1 MNAVFIALLA
11 AHAVADFA
19 LQPRDMVLRKR
30 EPAMFAAH
38 GLIVGL
44 TAWAA
49 LGAWSIAGFAAVALV
64 VAAHL
69 AIDAAKTY
77 GRAVWPVRG
86 THARFTA
93 FWLDQLAHL
102 ISILAIA
109 VLVPTAFA
117 EGAWAALGPGEGRGV
132 LAAAAVLAGFLIAT
146 RGGQFLIA
154 EFMARF
160 PLPETR
166 DAADPNTG
174 LVNGGA
180 WIGLLERALT
190 FGLVLAGRFEAIGFL
205 IAAKSVLRFNYA
217 SQDRAH
223 SEYVIIGTL
232 ASFGWALAVSVLTRG
247 MIGI

>member
-1 MNAVFIALLA
+1 MTEVFIALLA

-19 LQPRDMVLRKR
+19 LQPRAMVMRKR
-30 EPAMFAAH
+30 EPAMFLGH

-49 LGAWSIAGFAAVALV
+49 LGAWSIAGFAAVGLIL
-64 VAAHL
+64 AAHL

-86 THARFTA
+86 PHARFTA

-102 ISILAIA
+102 ISIIAIA
-109 VLVPTAFA
+109 VLVPAAFA

-132 LAAAAVLAGFLIAT
+132 LAVEAVIAGFLIAT

-154 EFMARF
+154 AFMERF
-160 PLPETR
+160 ALRETR
-166 DAADPNTG
+166 DAADPDQG

-190 FGLVLAGRFEAIGFL
+190 FGFVFAGRFEAIGFL

-217 SQDRAH
+217 SKDRAH

-232 ASFGWALAVSVLTRG
+232 ASFGWALAVSVLTLR
-247 MIGI
+247 MIGL